1 MANSDTKFIGA
12 IPDIYDQYLVPQI
25 FESYAQDLAQRT
37 AALAPSDIL
46 ETAAGSGVVT
56 RAVFPHLGENANY
69 TVTDLNPP
77 MLERARSTM
86 PDDPRLNWKPTDA
99 LALDFADESFDLALC
114 QFGVMFYPDRIKG
127 NAEAYRVLRDG
138 GHYIF
143 NVWDQIADNEFADEV
158 TKSLA
163 ELYPDDPPK
172 FLDRTPHG
180 YCDLDLIRSD
190 LEAAGFS
197 NVEIAKKTEISHAA
211 HHSHPAIAYC
221 QGTPLRNEL
230 VARDET
236 GLQAATDHAALA
248 IGKRF
253 GQGAVTGKIQ
263 GFVVTAL
270 K

>member
-1 MANSDTKFIGA
+1 MTASDTKFIGA

-25 FESYAQDLAQRT
+25 FESYAEDLAQRMASHRPT
-37 AALAPSDIL
+37 DIL

-56 RAVFPHLGENANY
+56 RAAFPHLASDANY

-77 MLERARSTM
+77 MLDRARSTL
-86 PDDPRLNWKPTDA
+86 PDDRRLNWKPTDA
-99 LALDFADESFDLALC
+99 LSLDFADESFDMMLC

-127 NAEAYRVLRDG
+127 NAEAYRVLRNG
-138 GHYIF
+138 GRYIF

-163 ELYPDDPPK
+163 EIYPDDPPN

-180 YCDLDLIRSD
+180 YYDLDLIRTD

-197 NVEIAKKTEISHAA
+197 NIEIAKKTEISRAA

-230 VARDET
+230 EARDAS
-236 GLQAATDHAALA
+236 GPQAATDHAARA

-253 GQGAVTGKIQ
+253 GEGAVQGKVQ
-263 GFVVTAL
+263 GYVVTAL